1 MDPKTEQNKPTASDV
16 IDALQMS
23 DSQRKWLEFRERIHD
38 LNAEIQEQAAR
49 DFAGADLGE
58 IDAAVETISR
68 NLWDLFGD
76 ALQDDI
82 QKAREA
88 LAPVVT
94 R

>member
-1 MDPKTEQNKPTASDV
+1 MDLKTEQNKPTASDV

-76 ALQDDI
+76 ALQEDI

-88 LAPVVT
+88 LTSYVT

>member
-1 MDPKTEQNKPTASDV
+1 MDLKTVQNKPTAGEV

-76 ALQDDI
+76 ALQEDI

-88 LAPVVT
+88 LTVVT
-94 R
+94 TR

>member
-1 MDPKTEQNKPTASDV
+1 MDLKTEQNKPTASDV

-76 ALQDDI
+76 ALQEDI

-88 LAPVVT
+88 LTSFVT

>member
-1 MDPKTEQNKPTASDV
+1 MDLKTEQNKPTASDV

-58 IDAAVETISR
+58 IDAAVDTISR

-76 ALQDDI
+76 ALQEDI

-88 LAPVVT
+88 LTSYVT